1 MTLATFT
8 TLIYS
13 CNSIQPDLFDEIS
26 FYINDI
32 HSQRTNILTHINI
45 FLYINIHIYTF

>member
-32 HSQRTNILTHINI
+32 HPQRTSILIQTN
-45 FLYINIHIYTF
+45 T